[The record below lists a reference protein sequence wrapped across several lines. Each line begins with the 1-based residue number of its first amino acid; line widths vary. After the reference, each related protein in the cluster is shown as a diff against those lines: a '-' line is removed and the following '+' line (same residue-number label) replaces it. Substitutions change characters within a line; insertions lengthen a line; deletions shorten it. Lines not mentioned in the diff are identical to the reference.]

1 MEELNQYRYRY
12 NLYTNLESEIVES
25 INNPDELTIEL
36 ALQGAK
42 VKIVDTSSSQYDDE
56 GDDDDIATEKVL
68 GSYELDEAKCHA
80 RVVFNCLDTLVY
92 YHDFNNFKISTL
104 NLIKVLPT
112 KALKSKGVHFFIY
125 TADEKYKKLSK
136 KISAEI
142 ASTLVLLFAYNDL
155 KIDCMDFEV
164 STDYEYISIDN
175 IHQKKKKNKKH

>member
-1 MEELNQYRYRY
+1 MEELNAYRYRY

-25 INNPDELTIEL
+25 INNPDDLTIEL

-42 VKIVDTSSSQYDDE
+42 VKTIDTPLSQYDDE

-68 GSYELDEAKCHA
+68 GSYEFNETNCHA
-80 RVVFNCLDTLVY
+80 RVVFNCLDTLID

-112 KALKSKGVHFFIY
+112 KALKSKDVHIFIY
-125 TADEKYKKLSK
+125 VSDDKYNKLSK

-155 KIDCMDFEV
+155 KINCMDFEV
-164 STDYEYISIDN
+164 NNDFEYISIDN

>member
-12 NLYTNLESEIVES
+12 NLYTSLESEIVES
-25 INNPDELTIEL
+25 INNPDDLTIEL

-42 VKIVDTSSSQYDDE
+42 VKTVDTPTSQYDDE

-68 GSYELDEAKCHA
+68 GSYELDDAKCHA
-80 RVVFNCLDTLVY
+80 RVVFNCLDTLID
-92 YHDFNNFKISTL
+92 YHNFNNFKISTL
-104 NLIKVLPT
+104 NLIKALPT
-112 KALKSKGVHFFIY
+112 KALKSKSVHIFIY
-125 TADEKYKKLSK
+125 VADSKYSKLSK

-164 STDYEYISIDN
+164 SNDYISIDN